1 MSNKI
6 YLYPVWLRIWHWVNA
21 LMFLVLIITGL
32 SMQYSN
38 PDYPLIRFDLA
49 VGYHDIAG
57 VIVLIAYI
65 VFVTANLITPN
76 GNYYMIKRQGWM
88 GRIKRQFRYYTWGIF
103 KKEHPPY
110 PVSEEQKFN
119 PLQKFSYVAV
129 MYVLMPIVII
139 TGLALLFPE
148 MIIPTFMGLSG
159 IHLTVMLHIISGF
172 FLSVFIVVH
181 IYFCTIGATPLSN
194 FKSMF
199 NGWHI
204 PH

>member
-1 MSNKI
+1 
-6 YLYPVWLRIWHWVNA
+6 
-21 LMFLVLIITGL
+21 MFLVLIITGL